1 MIKDGNYLY
10 FTDESGNM
18 MCLCENFEVEEV
30 MIDLLSGE
38 QFVKIRIWSHG
49 DTTIIELPR
58 SDLNRSIIPKLMKRG
73 LAVVDEIIL
82 KLQKQVKWF
91 QGVMSMAKSDAEL
104 LNAVYK
110 EIGEKMGLDAAM
122 EIYQMFKGQQ
132 ISFPVR
138 FFNPK
143 IIRQSIIQEYDGSNV
158 RMLAIKYGY
167 SEKTIRRIIK
177 ESVAEK

>member
-1 MIKDGNYLY
+1 MKLQDGPEWDKHKDN
-10 FTDESGNM
+10 
-18 MCLCENFEVEEV
+18 
-30 MIDLLSGE
+30 
-38 QFVKIRIWSHG
+38 
-49 DTTIIELPR
+49 
-58 SDLNRSIIPKLMKRG
+58 
-73 LAVVDEIIL
+73 EIIL
-82 KLQKQVKWF
+82 KLQEQVKWF

>member
-1 MIKDGNYLY
+1 MAHAAVRY
-10 FTDESGNM
+10 F
-18 MCLCENFEVEEV
+18 CYEEV
-30 MIDLLSGE
+30 I
-38 QFVKIRIWSHG
+38 
-49 DTTIIELPR
+49 T
-58 SDLNRSIIPKLMKRG
+58 
-73 LAVVDEIIL
+73 LASWNEMDKHKDNGIIL
-82 KLQKQVKWF
+82 TNLEQVKWF
-91 QGVMSMAKSDAEL
+91 QGVISMAKSDAEL

-177 ESVAEK
+177 ESVDEKSE

>member
-1 MIKDGNYLY
+1 MAKAAVRDFCY
-10 FTDESGNM
+10 
-18 MCLCENFEVEEV
+18 EEV
-30 MIDLLSGE
+30 ITQSGWNE
-38 QFVKIRIWSHG
+38 MDKHKDNG
-49 DTTIIELPR
+49 
-58 SDLNRSIIPKLMKRG
+58 
-73 LAVVDEIIL
+73 IIL
-82 KLQKQVKWF
+82 KLPEQVKWF
-91 QGVMSMAKSDAEL
+91 QEVMSMAKSDAEL

-177 ESVAEK
+177 ESVEGG

>member
-1 MIKDGNYLY
+1 MEPSFFAVFYRYLNIY
-10 FTDESGNM
+10 HNQEPDRSSSCCRVFFSY
-18 MCLCENFEVEEV
+18 EEV
-30 MIDLLSGE
+30 M
-38 QFVKIRIWSHG
+38 
-49 DTTIIELPR
+49 
-58 SDLNRSIIPKLMKRG
+58 KLQDGPEWDKHK
-73 LAVVDEIIL
+73 DNEIIL

>member
-1 MIKDGNYLY
+1 MDKHKDNG
-10 FTDESGNM
+10 
-18 MCLCENFEVEEV
+18 
-30 MIDLLSGE
+30 
-38 QFVKIRIWSHG
+38 
-49 DTTIIELPR
+49 
-58 SDLNRSIIPKLMKRG
+58 
-73 LAVVDEIIL
+73 IIL
-82 KLQKQVKWF
+82 TNPEQVKLF

-104 LNAVYK
+104 LNTVYR

-143 IIRQSIIQEYDGSNV
+143 VIRQSIIQEYNGKNV
-158 RMLAIKYGY
+158 RTLAVKYSY

-177 ESVAEK
+177 ESVDEE